1 MSVEQMVH
9 IDFIG
14 CDYMMCYF
22 ASVENVTFWNVVVGG
37 LRWSNMERPCA
48 YVIFLMLMA
57 KLTDPWL
64 CLLNIMC
71 KFIGTSIVLICDWCS
86 RGWHMGCLM
95 PPLGEIWIEKWFGP

>member
-1 MSVEQMVH
+1 MVQTMKLCVH
-9 IDFIG
+9 VDFIG

-57 KLTDPWL
+57 ELIDPW
-64 CLLNIMC
+64 CCFVEYFVQIY
-71 KFIGTSIVLICDWCS
+71 
-86 RGWHMGCLM
+86 RHMGCLM
-95 PPLGEIWIEKWFGP
+95 PPLGEIWIGKWFHL